1 MGRGHVAIY
10 LGNGKVFEAGDP
22 VGIYSATDEWHK
34 TNQLHVGRVKGI
46 EDAGSES
53 DD

>member
-1 MGRGHVAIY
+1 MAIY

-34 TNQLHVGRVKGI
+34 TNQLHVGRVKEI